1 MNKKIMIL
9 LFFTILIL
17 NSIFALDCQY
27 TESVFDHTEIKA
39 VPYSID
45 DDDPIELIT
54 YIIAGTIKAPIY
66 FFNENDFN
74 VDIEFDLIYYAPGGY
89 SGNLGK
95 KSSHIIKTIIPGT
108 NEMPFGYS
116 NGYYNSIL
124 NLIYRENDFV
134 YLKNKEE
141 RIYKTICTICGDTN
155 CLNDGLVCSINSE
168 CGSGNCILG
177 KCSSDTNCYNN
188 DCNCASNQIQYNN
201 QKCIDKGSVTIGG
214 KSITGNPEECVTKYI
229 SSVTGN
235 CAVSLGDPCTKNLDC
250 AENYCVMG
258 VCSTSSTY
266 CYNNNCKCKT
276 NEIQFQ
282 NKACVLMNSVDD
294 GEKTITGNKLEC
306 ISSTI
311 DIDTNICKSD
321 CNNNQISY
329 NYSCV
334 NKKTVINGVVPQT
347 SNREECKSEYINP
360 KTGKCSMT
368 SGDIFLRVI
377 IVFLMLLI
385 AGGALYYLLIKETTK
400 IKIKDRETDQ
410 LRISEDKEIEKLR
423 LSKDKEIEKLKLIK
437 DKEIEQL
444 DKKISV
450 LDKEIFKS
458 GKDLE
463 KTKEEYKI
471 EKSNKEKTE
480 KIIENINKELDD
492 KVKSKS
498 LLLYKLKEVDG
509 IKNKTESEIKNL
521 AILKNQ
527 KEKLISEIDNKKS
540 ILAEKKKEKLKIE
553 LQLDEKDK
561 EIETKQKIQAQNRI
575 LKEKEIERKQKEI
588 IEKER
593 IIKDAEQKLEQKE
606 QFLKARKEE
615 SDRSYP
621 NQQGWIVK
629 QNRFGY
635 ECLVDSSHELFHL
648 KWYRRNKGP
657 IKPGNVIHHIDGNK
671 LNNDINNLIQITE
684 SQHKMINHNNI
695 RPGNREDGLKE
706 LKKKGII

>member
-89 SGNLGK
+89 SGNLGQ

-141 RIYKTICTICGDTN
+141 RIYKTICTVCGDTN
-155 CLNDGLVCSINSE
+155 CLNDGLACSINSE

-258 VCSTSSTY
+258 VCSDNDTN
-266 CYNNNCKCKT
+266 CYRNNCNC
-276 NEIQFQ
+276 NSNQIQFN
-282 NKACVLMNSVDD
+282 NKQCDL
-294 GEKTITGNKLEC
+294 K
-306 ISSTI
+306 
-311 DIDTNICKSD
+311 
-321 CNNNQISY
+321 Y
-329 NYSCV
+329 
-334 NKKTVINGVVPQT
+334 TVING
-347 SNREECKSEYINP
+347 NRPPFVNPDYCMSRYIDPN
-360 KTGKCSMT
+360 TGLCGIT
-368 SGDIFLRVI
+368 P
-377 IVFLMLLI
+377 
-385 AGGALYYLLIKETTK
+385 
-400 IKIKDRETDQ
+400 DQ
-410 LRISEDKEIEKLR
+410 KL
-423 LSKDKEIEKLKLIK
+423 E
-437 DKEIEQL
+437 
-444 DKKISV
+444 
-450 LDKEIFKS
+450 
-458 GKDLE
+458 LE
-463 KTKEEYKI
+463 
-471 EKSNKEKTE
+471 
-480 KIIENINKELDD
+480 
-492 KVKSKS
+492 
-498 LLLYKLKEVDG
+498 
-509 IKNKTESEIKNL
+509 
-521 AILKNQ
+521 LKNQ
-527 KEKLISEIDNKKS
+527 KEHRNFLMILIICFVIFVVAFVVYNIYIDKKGKS
-540 ILAEKKKEKLKIE
+540 IIAKVKDITTGTKDIDKIGKELEIKIDKLEKNLVKSHNQKSNLENTLADINHKINATHNDKTKLAKLLAEKENIKIKIE
-553 LQLDEKDK
+553 DKDD
-561 EIETKQKIQAQNRI
+561 
-575 LKEKEIERKQKEI
+575 EI
-588 IEKER
+588 IEQTKQLKTDQDEYKDLIKEGEKIENIVR
-593 IIKDAEQKLEQKE
+593 FDSKVGREVIKISHL
-606 QFLKARKEE
+606 
-615 SDRSYP
+615 
-621 NQQGWIVK
+621 G
-629 QNRFGY
+629 GY
-635 ECLVDSSHELFHL
+635 ECFYDKNKNIKEYTKANLVHL
-648 KWYRRNKGP
+648 SVWRQKHGRNPKFGY
-657 IKPGNVIHHIDGNK
+657 VIHHKDFNK
-671 LNNDINNLIQITE
+671 YNNDPENLIEMRIE
-684 SQHKMINHNNI
+684 DHDKLHHKD
-695 RPGNREDGLKE
+695 RY
-706 LKKKGII
+706 KK